1 MIDRRSV
8 LYLSALALAG
18 LAPAATEE
26 WDGYGERRRRRRRH
40 GHGHRHLEDHEFARR
55 ALQEGRARPLA
66 DILTLAK
73 DNLGGDVIGVELEE
87 QAGAM
92 VYELKVLRP
101 SGELVEL
108 RVDAL
113 TGAVVKQDDD

>member
-1 MIDRRSV
+1 MINRRSV
-8 LYLSALALAG
+8 LSLFAFALVG
-18 LAPAATEE
+18 LPPAATQE

-40 GHGHRHLEDHEFARR
+40 RHRHVDDHEFARR

-66 DILTLAK
+66 DILATAK
-73 DNLGGDVIGVELEE
+73 ESIGGEVIGVELEE
-87 QAGAM
+87 RAGAM

-101 SGELVEL
+101 NGELVEL

-113 TGAVVKQDDD
+113 TGAVLKQDED

>member
-1 MIDRRSV
+1 MASAADAGAAMDTGIATSKTMSSLAAHCRR
-8 LYLSALALAG
+8 
-18 LAPAATEE
+18 
-26 WDGYGERRRRRRRH
+26 
-40 GHGHRHLEDHEFARR
+40 
-55 ALQEGRARPLA
+55 A
-66 DILTLAK
+66 DILTIAK

>member
-66 DILTLAK
+66 DILSVAK
-73 DNLGGDVIGVELEE
+73 DNLGGDVIGVELKE